1 MNMDENIKK
10 QLYGELLNQHTKLHN
25 EISEIKGQSID
36 LSQTDLKKIK
46 DYENLQLR
54 IMRDIN
60 RLLS

>member
-1 MNMDENIKK
+1 MTNEEKAN
-10 QLYGELLNQHTKLHN
+10 LYGHLLNEHTKISN
-25 EISEIKGQSID
+25 KISEIKGQSID

-46 DYENLQLR
+46 DYQNLQLR